1 MSGSTETGPLRHI
14 VLLTWKPDA
23 ESEAIRAAVD
33 GLAGLPA
40 RIPELTRYRLGT
52 DLGIVDGNA
61 DFAIVGDFDDTAA
74 WRRYQ
79 EHPEHQRVIVELL
92 RPIIASRV
100 AVQVPYPGSPSPG
113 NPSPGNPDPGT
124 SD

>member
-61 DFAIVGDFDDTAA
+61 DFAIVGDFDDPSA

-79 EHPEHQRVIVELL
+79 EHPEHQRVLVELL

-100 AVQVPYPGSPSPG
+100 AVQVPLPGDPSG
-113 NPSPGNPDPGT
+113 GVPSSGD